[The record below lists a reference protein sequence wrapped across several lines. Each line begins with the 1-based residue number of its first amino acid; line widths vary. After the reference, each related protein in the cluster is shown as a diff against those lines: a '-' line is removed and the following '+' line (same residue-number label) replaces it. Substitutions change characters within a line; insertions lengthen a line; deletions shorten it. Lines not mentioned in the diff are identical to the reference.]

1 MHKVLVSK
9 IPKAVSDELT
19 KIGARI
25 NLSLCVEYK
34 GYWAV
39 DFVMGQRYKI
49 SYSEKELRIERPVP
63 VMQSGHQADWRTVIQ
78 KNGVSERNVISE
90 AISLLLSVKE

>member
-1 MHKVLVSK
+1 MHQVLLSK
-9 IPKAVSDELT
+9 IPMAISDELT

-25 NLSLCVEYK
+25 NLSLCVEFE

-39 DFVMGQRYKI
+39 DFVLTNRYKI

-63 VMQSGHQADWRTVIQ
+63 FMQSGHQADWHTLIK
-78 KNGVSERNVISE
+78 KNGVLERDVISE
-90 AISLLLSVKE
+90 ALSLLLSVKE